1 MTLFSLL
8 LLGHI
13 LGTVA
18 LVGGAF
24 MLQILAVLAS
34 RSGAPAELAVLARQA
49 AWIGPRVFLPAAV
62 LIVISGLLMASQLG
76 YGLDEP
82 FLLVGLGV
90 IGVAAVTGPA
100 FLAPVGAHQSPHC
113 GRRPGPCGGPR
124 SPAAAVPCVA
134 HRAAPARGRGGGH
147 GPQAVVLRRPSAG
160 LRGAGLGGATCGSRP
175 AACAW
180 APARRRGPRVSP
192 PDRTRARCRQGARGA
207 TPADPTAGPAQYP
220 TAFVDTPGATMR
232 RPEGDTIH
240 HVARKPSPCV
250 WPGRTSAFIR
260 YSGWPS

>member
-100 FLAPVGAHQSPHC
+100 FLAPESARIS
-113 GRRPGPCGGPR
+113 RLIAAGGPGH
-124 SPAAAVPCVA
+124 AEA
-134 HRAAPARGRGGGH
+134 RAR
-147 GPQAVVLRRPSAG
+147 LRRLFLVSRIELLLLVVAVAG
-160 LRGAGLGGATCGSRP
+160 MVL
-175 AACAW
+175 
-180 APARRRGPRVSP
+180 
-192 PDRTRARCRQGARGA
+192 
-207 TPADPTAGPAQYP
+207 
-220 TAFVDTPGATMR
+220 
-232 RPEGDTIH
+232 
-240 HVARKPSPCV
+240 KPS
-250 WPGRTSAFIR
+250 F
-260 YSGWPS
+260 